1 MDAIVVTCGR
11 GWSRLSFVVGLGLV
25 VGVAVVVA
33 TVSVAGA
40 AGKGG
45 WLWYIKVMIR
55 QGIFALSLQD
65 LRPFPTHIAVSYEGH
80 SGMVRAVAVEAR
92 WGPVG
97 GRMDFGC

>member
-1 MDAIVVTCGR
+1 
-11 GWSRLSFVVGLGLV
+11 
-25 VGVAVVVA
+25 
-33 TVSVAGA
+33 
-40 AGKGG
+40 
-45 WLWYIKVMIR
+45 LWYIKVMIR

-97 GRMDFGC
+97 GRMDFGICQWRACFMTPLLLADLFDPML

>member
-1 MDAIVVTCGR
+1 MVAIVVSCDR

-25 VGVAVVVA
+25 VGVAVSVV
-33 TVSVAGA
+33 VVAGA

-55 QGIFALSLQD
+55 QGLFALSLQD

-97 GRMDFGC
+97 GRMDFGG